1 MQNTTSAET
10 GTAQASRPDFIRGD
24 TVTLPE
30 SFQLRR
36 PGVTTGTIDRLRKNV
51 LGKWR
56 AYVIVNGVRWVFPV
70 SRLKKIEGG
79 K

>member
-10 GTAQASRPDFIRGD
+10 GTAQASRPDFIRGQA
-24 TVTLPE
+24 VILPE

-36 PGVTTGTIDRLRKNV
+36 PGVSTGIIDRLRKNV

-56 AYVIVNGVRWVFPV
+56 AYVIVDGVRWVFPV
-70 SRLKKIEGG
+70 AHLKKTASG